1 MSFKT
6 FRVTILTVLVALFV
20 GGAMAQ
26 SQLRIL
32 QTEPPRS
39 MDPADQT
46 ATFTAS
52 VLYPMYETLVEPTAD
67 GGFAPGLATEWSAN
81 ETGDVWTFTI
91 REGVS
96 FHDGSP
102 MTAADVKATFDRILN
117 PDNGLAGATRFRT
130 VIEAV
135 QLIGDNQVQMT
146 LFDPYPPFLTTIT
159 GAQSA
164 IVKTADYDA
173 GTLGRHA
180 HGTGPYKF
188 VEWNTSEHV
197 IMETWDGYWGETP
210 SVDRLVWTW
219 SPEAAVMSMALQAG
233 EIDIAAP
240 LNPVYADQLNPLPT
254 IDVMEVDGSPVFWLA
269 LNVQRGALQD
279 VRVRQALNYAT
290 NREGIVRS
298 LLRGYGSP
306 ANSPV
311 SPALFGYD
319 ADTPYYEYDIEKA
332 KELLAEAG
340 YDSVTVNVAA
350 QEADMN
356 VVEALQGMW
365 AEAGITL
372 NIDLM
377 EGGVWSDAAFE
388 DVAGK
393 DELGIDAS
401 YASWSTGGDAD
412 GQLRPLY
419 HTESWS
425 PYSANLGFYSNER
438 VDELID
444 FAGSTTD
451 EEARLAAYSEAQRI
465 IADEAAHVLLYYP
478 KSLAAKQANID
489 GIWMRPSGQLMIR
502 WPEVN

>member
-1 MSFKT
+1 MTSQSFRT
-6 FRVTILTVLVALFV
+6 TILTILVALLV
-20 GGAMAQ
+20 GGAAAQ

-32 QTEPPRS
+32 QSEPPRS

-46 ATFTAS
+46 ATYTAA
-52 VLYPMYETLVEPTAD
+52 VLYPMYETLVEPTED
-67 GGFAPGLATEWSAN
+67 GGFAPGLATEWTPN

-91 REGVS
+91 REGVT
-96 FHDGSP
+96 FHDGTP

-117 PDNGLAGATRFRT
+117 PENGLAGATRFRT
-130 VIEAV
+130 VIETV
-135 QLIGDNQVQMT
+135 ELVGDNQVEMT

-159 GAQSA
+159 GAQAA
-164 IVKTADYDA
+164 IVKVDDYDA

-197 IMETWDGYWGETP
+197 IMETWDGYWGEKP

-219 SPEAAVMSMALQAG
+219 SPEPAVMSMALQAG

-240 LNPVYADQLNPLPT
+240 LNPIYAVQLDPLDSV
-254 IDVMEVDGSPVFWLA
+254 DVIEVDGSPVFWIA
-269 LNVQRGALQD
+269 LNVERGALQD

-290 NREGIVRS
+290 NREGIVTS

-332 KELLAEAG
+332 KALLAEAG
-340 YDSVTVNVAA
+340 YDNVTVSVAA

-365 AEAGITL
+365 AEAGIHL

-377 EGGVWSDAAFE
+377 EAGVWSDAAFA
-388 DVAGK
+388 DPAGK
-393 DELGIDAS
+393 DELGVDAT

-425 PYSANLGFYSNER
+425 PESANLGFYSNAR

-451 EEARLAAYSEAQRI
+451 EAARLAAYSEAQRI

-478 KSLAAKQANID
+478 KSLSAKLANVD
-489 GIWMRPSGQLMIR
+489 GIWVRPSGQLMIR
-502 WPEVN
+502 WPEIN